1 MAILNKPTGLNILW
15 AATGVK
21 TAPSTSKIQL
31 GWIVEIP
38 LYQYQNWLDNRQDA
52 FIAHTNQ
59 HGIPSW
65 DAETE
70 YQGGLSYTKGSDGV
84 IYKCL
89 VTNTNSNPT
98 DTLNSSRWAVAFEVF
113 GSVAV
118 VQAALTQ
125 HLANYSSLSGITN
138 TVAAR
143 SNLSVYSRAEVDAGF
158 AIKAGSGSVQFS
170 VASPTTAAHAINLA
184 YLNTRLVGSSEGVA
198 GILALASVAQ
208 AESGVSAALAINP
221 AVGQAVYLKKS
232 GNLAGMSNYAQARA
246 NLGLTDTAT
255 TAPGLLLFKSDN
267 LQGLSSPAAARTNLG
282 LGTIAVWNVGDF
294 NQTALN
300 LSDIPNKGAARSN
313 LGLGSIA
320 TFNINNFLQ
329 TALNLGDLPD
339 KAAAR
344 FNLGLTDTAQY
355 NPNVFLYKSENL
367 SGLTNVQAARNNL
380 GLGGAATK
388 NVFGVPG
395 DLNFSNAVAT
405 TGYTYLG
412 NNITLQWGRGPL
424 MGDDTIVSVN
434 LVIPGT
440 IQSVQLTGIGV
451 ADVGIGPGFI
461 SDSWGPTSFRVSN
474 NYNSGAPKAF
484 SWLAVVAV

>member
-1 MAILNKPTGLNILW
+1 MAILNKPTGLNVLW

-21 TAPSTSKIQL
+21 TSPDTSKIQL

-38 LYQYQNWLDNRQDA
+38 PYQYQNWLDNRQDA

-59 HGIPSW
+59 QGVPSW
-65 DAETE
+65 DPETE

-98 DTLNSSRWAVAFEVF
+98 DSLNRARWVVAFEVF

-125 HLANYSSLSGITN
+125 HLNNYSSLSGITN
-138 TVAAR
+138 IVAAR

-158 AIKAGSGSVQFS
+158 AIKAGSSTVQFS
-170 VASPTTAAHAINLA
+170 VANPTAAAHAISLA
-184 YLNTRLVGSSEGVA
+184 YLNTRLVGASEGVA
-198 GILALASVAQ
+198 GIVALASVAQ

-300 LSDIPNKGAARSN
+300 LSDVPNKASAR
-313 LGLGSIA
+313 I
-320 TFNINNFLQ
+320 
-329 TALNLGDLPD
+329 
-339 KAAAR
+339 
-344 FNLGLTDTAQY
+344 NLGLTDTATSP
-355 NPNVFLYKSENL
+355 PNVFLYKTENL
-367 SGLTNVQAARNNL
+367 SGLSSPAIARDNLGLGSMATQVATSYMAKAENLAGLTNVQAARNNL
-380 GLGGAATK
+380 GLSAIVTKNVNGLSDPNGDINFVNNWGPSGGGTKLPNGVVMNWGTIMAGGAAS
-388 NVFGVPG
+388 FAVPFTSG
-395 DLNFSNAVAT
+395 SSYSVTVTHGPDARGAPGAGL
-405 TGYTYLG
+405 GYK
-412 NNITLQWGRGPL
+412 
-424 MGDDTIVSVN
+424 S
-434 LVIPGT
+434 
-440 IQSVQLTGIGV
+440 
-451 ADVGIGPGFI
+451 A
-461 SDSWGPTSFRVSN
+461 TSFSVS
-474 NYNSGAPKAF
+474 YGTGGYQYIAIGI
-484 SWLAVVAV
+484 

>member
-21 TAPSTSKIQL
+21 TAPSTSKTQL

-38 LYQYQNWLDNRQDA
+38 PYQYQNWLDNRQDA

-59 HGIPSW
+59 QGIPSW

-70 YQGGLSYTKGSDGV
+70 YQGGLSYTKGSDGI

-143 SNLSVYSRAEVDAGF
+143 NNLSVYSRAEVDAGF
-158 AIKAGSGSVQFS
+158 AVRAGNSSVQFS
-170 VASPTTAAHAINLA
+170 VANPTAAAHAISLA
-184 YLNTRLVGSSEGVA
+184 YLNTRLVSSSEGTP
-198 GILALASVAQ
+198 GIVALASVAQ
-208 AESGVSAALAINP
+208 AESGVSASLAINP

-232 GNLAGMSNYAQARA
+232 GNLAGMSNYAQARS
-246 NLGLTDTAT
+246 NMGLTDTAT

-282 LGTIAVWNVGDF
+282 LGTISIWNVGDF

-300 LSDIPNKGAARSN
+300 LADVPNKASAR
-313 LGLGSIA
+313 I
-320 TFNINNFLQ
+320 
-329 TALNLGDLPD
+329 
-339 KAAAR
+339 
-344 FNLGLTDTAQY
+344 NLGLTDVASYQ
-355 NPNVFLYKSENL
+355 PNVFLYKTENLAGLSSPAIARDNLGLGTMAVQQSAAYMAKSENL
-367 SGLTNVQAARNNL
+367 AGLANVQASRNNL
-380 GLGGAATK
+380 GLTAIVTKNVNGLSDPNGDINFTNNWGTGAGGTKLPNGIVMNWGTCQAGGAAT
-388 NVFGVPG
+388 FAVP
-395 DLNFSNAVAT
+395 FSNGNSYGVTVTHGPNSLGAPGAGL
-405 TGYTYLG
+405 GYK
-412 NNITLQWGRGPL
+412 N
-424 MGDDTIVSVN
+424 
-434 LVIPGT
+434 
-440 IQSVQLTGIGV
+440 
-451 ADVGIGPGFI
+451 A
-461 SDSWGPTSFRVSN
+461 TSFSIS
-474 NYNSGAPKAF
+474 YGQGGYQYIAIGT
-484 SWLAVVAV
+484 

>member
-38 LYQYQNWLDNRQDA
+38 PYQYQNWLDNRQDA

-158 AIKAGSGSVQFS
+158 AIKAGSSSVQFS
-170 VASPTTAAHAINLA
+170 VANPTTAAHAISLA

-198 GILALASVAQ
+198 GIVALASVAQ
-208 AESGVSAALAINP
+208 AESGVSASLAINP

-267 LQGLSSPAAARTNLG
+267 LQGLSNPALARTNLG
-282 LGTIAVWNVGDF
+282 LGTIAIWNVGDF

-300 LSDIPNKGAARSN
+300 LSDVPNKASAR
-313 LGLGSIA
+313 I
-320 TFNINNFLQ
+320 
-329 TALNLGDLPD
+329 
-339 KAAAR
+339 
-344 FNLGLTDTAQY
+344 NLGLTDTASY
-355 NPNVFLYKSENL
+355 PPNVFLYKTENL
-367 SGLTNVQAARNNL
+367 SGLSSPAIARDNLGLGSMATQATTAYMAKAENLAGLTNVQAARNNL
-380 GLGGAATK
+380 GLSSIVTK
-388 NVFGVPG
+388 SVIGMTNPTGDIVFTNVFEGARGGTKLPNGLVMNWGTCGAGGSATFAVP
-395 DLNFSNAVAT
+395 FTNANSYSVT
-405 TGYTYLG
+405 VTH
-412 NNITLQWGRGPL
+412 GP
-424 MGDDTIVSVN
+424 D
-434 LVIPGT
+434 
-440 IQSVQLTGIGV
+440 
-451 ADVGIGPGFI
+451 A
-461 SDSWGPTSFRVSN
+461 R
-474 NYNSGAPKAF
+474 GAPGAGLGYKSATAF
-484 SWLAVVAV
+484 SISYGVGGYQYTAIGY

>member
-21 TAPSTSKIQL
+21 TAPSTSKTQL

-38 LYQYQNWLDNRQDA
+38 PYQYQNWLDNRQDA

-59 HGIPSW
+59 QGIPSW

-70 YQGGLSYTKGSDGV
+70 YQGGLSYTKGSDGI

-89 VTNTNSNPT
+89 VTNTNFNPT

-143 SNLSVYSRAEVDAGF
+143 NNLSVYSRAEVDAGF
-158 AIKAGSGSVQFS
+158 AVRAGNSSVQFS
-170 VASPTTAAHAINLA
+170 VANPTAAAHAISLA
-184 YLNTRLVGSSEGVA
+184 YLNTRLVNSSEGVA
-198 GILALASVAQ
+198 GIVALASVAQ
-208 AESGVSAALAINP
+208 AESGVSASLAINP

-232 GNLAGMSNYAQARA
+232 GNLAGMSNYAQARS
-246 NLGLTDTAT
+246 NMGLTDTAT

-282 LGTIAVWNVGDF
+282 LGTIAVWNIGDF

-300 LSDIPNKGAARSN
+300 LADIPNKASAR
-313 LGLGSIA
+313 I
-320 TFNINNFLQ
+320 
-329 TALNLGDLPD
+329 
-339 KAAAR
+339 
-344 FNLGLTDTAQY
+344 NLGLTDVASYQ
-355 NPNVFLYKSENL
+355 PNVFLYKTENLAGLSSPAIARDNLGLGTMALQTATAYMAKSENL
-367 SGLTNVQAARNNL
+367 AGLANVQASRNNL
-380 GLGGAATK
+380 GLTAIVTKNVNGLSDPNGDINFTNNWGAASGGTKLPNGVVMNWGTCQAGGAATFAVPFTSG
-388 NVFGVPG
+388 NSYGVTVTHGPNSLGAPG
-395 DLNFSNAVAT
+395 AGL
-405 TGYTYLG
+405 GYK
-412 NNITLQWGRGPL
+412 
-424 MGDDTIVSVN
+424 S
-434 LVIPGT
+434 
-440 IQSVQLTGIGV
+440 
-451 ADVGIGPGFI
+451 A
-461 SDSWGPTSFRVSN
+461 TSFSIS
-474 NYNSGAPKAF
+474 YGQGGYQYIAIGT
-484 SWLAVVAV
+484 